1 MIANLNRFKL
11 RRQPLWR
18 EYDEL
23 LTRLESDVSLRL
35 DIGEIQRMRAL
46 HETVAGDLTRVRTF
60 AAEPE
65 TVAYLESLLARGFGF
80 IHDNRRKR
88 RGLPK
93 FKRAFPL
100 FAVTVRKHRLSM
112 ALVLAAFFLG
122 VVFGGVLVAGDPSTK
137 EVILP
142 FEHLLGNPSDRV
154 AMEEEGPAGV
164 QDVHSTFA
172 AYLMAHNIRV
182 SVLVLVLGIFY
193 GVLTLVVI
201 FYNGVIVGMVAVDYV
216 LAGESVFLAAWLL
229 PHGGVELP
237 AFFFAAQAG
246 LLIARA
252 VITREGRLSLTSRL
266 RKIQHDVVV
275 LIAGTAVLLVW
286 AGIVESFFSQ
296 YHAPVLPYSVKILFG
311 VIQFAGFLAYLLLAR
326 PPKTED
332 PP

>member
-11 RRQPLWR
+11 RRQPLWQ

-23 LTRLESDVSLRL
+23 LVRLESDVSLRL
-35 DIGEIQRMRAL
+35 GIREIQRMRDL

-65 TVAYLESLLARGFGF
+65 TVEYLESLLARGFGF
-80 IHDNRRKR
+80 IHDNRRVR
-88 RGLPK
+88 ARLPGL
-93 FKRAFPL
+93 RTVLPL
-100 FAVTVRKHRLSM
+100 FAVTVRKHRGSM

-122 VVFGGVLVAGDPSTK
+122 AVFGGALVASDPSNK
-137 EVILP
+137 EVVLP
-142 FEHLLGNPSDRV
+142 FEHLLGDPSDRV
-154 AMEEEGPAGV
+154 AMEEEGPGGV
-164 QDVHSTFA
+164 QDAHSTFA
-172 AYLMAHNIRV
+172 AFLMAHNIRV

-201 FYNGVIVGMVAVDYV
+201 FYNGIIVGAVVADYV
-216 LAGESVFLAAWLL
+216 MAGESVFLVAWLL

-266 RKIQHDVVV
+266 RNVQGDVVV
-275 LIAGTAVLLVW
+275 LITGTAVLLVW

-296 YHAPVLPYSVKILFG
+296 YHAPVLPYPVKILFG
-311 VIQFAGFLAYLLLAR
+311 LVQFAGLLAYLLLAR
-326 PPKTED
+326 PPKPEED
-332 PP
+332 P